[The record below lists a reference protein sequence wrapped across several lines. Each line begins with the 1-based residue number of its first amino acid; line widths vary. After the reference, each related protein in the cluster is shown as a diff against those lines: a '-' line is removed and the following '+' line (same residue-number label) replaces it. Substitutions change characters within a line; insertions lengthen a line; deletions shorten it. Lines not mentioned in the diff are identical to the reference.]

1 MLTKRLIACF
11 DVRRGRVTK
20 AKQFQDNLDVGDPGE
35 IAAMLYDQGIDEVI
49 YYDIDAS
56 VERRPPDPVTVMT
69 VARNLYVPF
78 TVGGGVR
85 TLDDMHQVLDQ
96 GAEKVSI
103 DSMAV
108 RSPDLISQGAKAFGC
123 QCVVLSLQAKKVV
136 ASEATPSGYEI
147 FIDGARVATGIDAV
161 AWARRGADL
170 GAGEICVNSIDR
182 DGTGE
187 GYELDIT
194 GQILDAVD
202 VPVIASGGASTAE
215 HLAAVFERGASAGII
230 SSMLYSPRHDTH
242 HTVPELKAEL
252 IGLGAHMRPP
262 VSSG

>member
-11 DVRRGRVTK
+11 DVRGGRVTK
-20 AKQFQDNLDVGDPGE
+20 AKQFQDNLDVGDPGT
-35 IAAMLYDQGIDEVI
+35 IAAVLYDQGIDEVI

-56 VERRPPDPVTVMT
+56 VQRRLPDLETVMT

-85 TLDDMHQVLDQ
+85 SVDDMHAVLDH

-108 RSPDLISQGAKAFGC
+108 RNPDLIAQGARAFGR
-123 QCVVLSLQAKKVV
+123 QCIVLSLQAKRVPV
-136 ASEATPSGYEI
+136 SEGIPSGYEI
-147 FIDGARVATGIDAV
+147 SIDGARVDTGLDAV
-161 AWARRGADL
+161 EWARRGAEL

-202 VPVIASGGASTAE
+202 VPIIASGGARTAE
-215 HLAAVFERGASAGII
+215 HLAEVFTMGASAGII
-230 SSMLYSPRHDTH
+230 SSMLYSPRSDQH
-242 HTVPELKAEL
+242 HTVAEVKQELAEL
-252 IGLGAHMRPP
+252 GVNVRPSP
-262 VSSG
+262 V

>member
-1 MLTKRLIACF
+1 VLTKRLIACF
-11 DVRRGRVTK
+11 DVRGGRVTK
-20 AKQFQDNLDVGDPGE
+20 AKQFQDNLDVGDPGQ
-35 IAAMLYDQGIDEVI
+35 IAAMLYEQGIDEVV

-56 VERRPPDPVTVMT
+56 VERRPPDLETVMT

-85 TLDDMHQVLDQ
+85 TLDDMHLVLEH

-108 RSPDLISQGAKAFGC
+108 RDPDLITQGAKAFGR
-123 QCVVLSLQAKKVV
+123 QCVVLSLQAKRVPV
-136 ASEATPSGYEI
+136 TDEIPSGYEI
-147 FIDGARVATGIDAV
+147 FIDGARVATGMDAV
-161 AWARRGADL
+161 EWAKRGAEL

-194 GQILDAVD
+194 GQILDAVE
-202 VPVIASGGASTAE
+202 VPIIASGGAATAQ
-215 HLAAVFERGASAGII
+215 HLADVFDRGASAGII
-230 SSMLYSPRHDTH
+230 SSMLYSPRTDQH
-242 HTVPELKAEL
+242 HTVPELKGEL
-252 IGLGAHMRPP
+252 VELGVHVRPA
-262 VSSG
+262 